1 MANIKTQAQEH
12 IRQLI
17 DLFDVENNSHSEM
30 RVKELE
36 DQNAALKTVNTDL
49 ELISKKFEQMTSCS
63 ICDEKY
69 ESTGERA
76 PVKLK
81 CSHVFCLNCA
91 NNWLKSQVVLVSLD
105 KRTKFIRGTNHLVHP
120 AESPIAAK
128 IFDLL
133 T

>member
-17 DLFDVENNSHSEM
+17 DLFDVENTSRSEM

-36 DQNAALKTVNTDL
+36 DQITSLKTVNTDL
-49 ELISKKFEQMTSCS
+49 EAISKKFEEVTSCS
-63 ICDEKY
+63 LCDEKY

-81 CSHVFCLNCA
+81 CSHAFCSHCA
-91 NNWLKSQVVLVSLD
+91 NNWLKSKV
-105 KRTKFIRGTNHLVHP
+105 
-120 AESPIAAK
+120 
-128 IFDLL
+128 
-133 T
+133 